1 MALPN
6 ALNIY
11 NFPDAYDS
19 LVDAF
24 TGTIKYISASSGS
37 NSNTG
42 NSATT
47 AYLTIDY
54 ALAQNTSATATMFV
68 ILAGT
73 YTVTPQ
79 AYGSSYATFALGDN
93 NYPRVF
99 VGAPGVV
106 KIQFTAGG
114 YGPYPV
120 DFKNS
125 GSACYGIIFERNN
138 GSKTSSY
145 ETALFC
151 GSATV
156 GNLKG
161 NFYNCGFTE
170 INGNNAWS
178 LQYDNGSTIAS
189 QVNNCTFK
197 FGGPGNGDYSGGSGL
212 VLNYCVFNQS
222 RSGTASSATLN
233 NTLASQTVSASYV
246 TTGVTDKGVYSGT
259 YAWNGT
265 TTYDPGFM
273 TESASVVSGSTI
285 AIYYY
290 HTSSSASV
298 AYTISGISSADINGA
313 SLTGTMTVTNSSATL
328 SIVTI
333 AKKATTNTL
342 TVTVGAYSISIT
354 ITPSFPCEVLIIAGG
369 GSGGNR
375 DTTNANGGGGAGGVR
390 QISASLSGSIA
401 VTVGAGG
408 SAIGNATTLNGVKG
422 SNSSIGSYIAEGGGG
437 GGSSGVAYSSTT
449 QNGGSGGGNAYGQSG
464 GGQGTSG
471 QGYNGGQSSITWT
484 GAGGGGAGA
493 VGENGSNG
501 ATGGNGG
508 IGITNT
514 WTGSTLYLAGG
525 GGGSGNSS
533 ERAGDGF
540 YGGGRGEGT
549 TSYYNYNVYTNEV
562 NATTKGSGIPTAIVN
577 SGGGGGGGSYW
588 AANGGWST
596 GSGAGG
602 SGRVLIRYS
611 GSPIATGG
619 TITQSG
625 GYTIHQ
631 FLTSSTFTTPTP
643 GLNSTHQTSAY
654 WGETIT
660 FTYLADVA
668 DNDTRAYTISGVTS
682 GQISGAG
689 LSGNFTFT
697 GSIAT
702 VTVALTTQSTNTTA
716 TMVFTSG
723 STTFTIQ
730 VSNIVSFVSSSSGTY
745 WGGSIT
751 YTATV
756 RGLSSGGTVPYSIS
770 GVTSAQI
777 SNASLT
783 DNATTVLA
791 GYGYSTSFNG
801 TTSKLSIPSSADFA
815 FGTGDFTI
823 EFWIKTTDTA
833 FEIVTQTTAS
843 VPSWGLI
850 IVNSTIY
857 WQNGF
862 AAANLYSIALASL
875 TANPI
880 SGSWTHVAITRNGS
894 GTGNLR
900 FWINGVGQTAYSSA
914 DTNNYTG
921 QGPIQISGPGNQY
934 GFFVGNISNF
944 RIVKGVAVYTGNF
957 TVPTNALTATQSSGT
972 NISAITGTQTS
983 LLCCQSA
990 TVIDNSAAARTITN
1004 TDVTVSSDAP
1014 VGNNTLASVGAG
1026 IAAFTVTTNPTEPIL
1041 NSATMV
1047 TTITGGSKTNTIR
1060 TGNPRLFQ
1068 NLSPSIQSLV
1078 YAYVPTTDIH
1088 KEALEATAKSVS
1100 TINSIV
1106 DPNTISTT
1114 PSTLVYVN
1122 TQTTDIHKE
1131 ALEATNKNI
1140 STINSVLDPN
1150 SLITNLN
1157 GLKPAP
1163 TYAYSSGEEIVT
1175 EEQGNVVN
1183 PQTWTIS

>member
-6 ALNIY
+6 ALSSY

-24 TGTIKYISASSGS
+24 TGTIKYISASTGS

-42 NSATT
+42 NSVGS

-68 ILAGT
+68 ILEGT
-73 YTVTPQ
+73 YTLTPTSIN
-79 AYGSSYATFALGDN
+79 GCSTGLVDGGN
-93 NYPRVF
+93 ERVF
-99 VGAPGVV
+99 VCAPGRVIIQHTASGADRDSQILHFTNANS
-106 KIQFTAGG
+106 KI
-114 YGPYPV
+114 YGAV
-120 DFKNS
+120 IK
-125 GSACYGIIFERNN
+125 RNN
-138 GSKTSSY
+138 NARTTNYTVAYFVG
-145 ETALFC
+145 
-151 GSATV
+151 GAT
-156 GNLKG
+156 GATKG
-161 NFYNCGFTE
+161 NFYNCVFSETNS
-170 INGNNAWS
+170 NGAWS
-178 LQYDNGSTIAS
+178 YQYDNSGYNNLALR
-189 QVNNCTFK
+189 NCTFYNLSAPAGNYTN
-197 FGGPGNGDYSGGSGL
+197 GGTCLTIDS
-212 VLNYCVFNQS
+212 VFNTTVTTG
-222 RSGTASSATLN
+222 GTETNVLK
-233 NTLASQTVSASYV
+233 SQTVNDTTYV
-246 TTGVTDKGVYSGT
+246 TTGVTTAGVYSGT

-265 TTYDPGFM
+265 STAPDPGF
-273 TESASVVSGSTI
+273 TTA
-285 AIYYY
+285 
-290 HTSSSASV
+290 SASV
-298 AYTISGISSADINGA
+298 ASGSTVNLTYYHTASSGSVSYTITGVTSADINGA
-313 SLTGTMTVTNSSATL
+313 SLTGTMTVTNSLATL
-328 SIVTI
+328 SITTI
-333 AKKATTNTL
+333 AKLAATNIL
-342 TVTVGAYSISIT
+342 TVTAGSYSISVT
-354 ITPSFPCEVLIIAGG
+354 ITPSFTCEVLIVAGG
-369 GSGGNR
+369 GSGGNHS
-375 DTTNANGGGGAGGVR
+375 TTNANGGGGAGGVR
-390 QISASLSGSIA
+390 QVTATVSGA
-401 VTVGAGG
+401 VSVVVGGGG
-408 SAIGNATTLNGVKG
+408 SAIANSTALNGVKG
-422 SNSSIGSYIAEGGGG
+422 SDSSIGSYTALGGGG
-437 GGSSGVAYSSTT
+437 GGSTGVAFSAAS

-464 GGQGTSG
+464 GGQGTAG
-471 QGYNGGQSSITWT
+471 QGYNGGQSSTTWT

-493 VGENGSNG
+493 VGENGSG
-501 ATGGNGG
+501 SSPGGNGG

-525 GGGSGNSS
+525 GGGGGNSS

-540 YGGGRGEGT
+540 YGGGRGAGT
-549 TSYYNYNVYTNEV
+549 TSYYSYATYTNEV
-562 NATTKGSGIPTAIVN
+562 NATTKGSGIPTAVVN
-577 SGGGGGGGSYW
+577 SGGGGGAGSYW

-602 SGRVLIRYS
+602 SGRVLVRYA
-611 GSPIATGG
+611 GAPLATGG

-625 GYTIHQ
+625 GYTVHQ
-631 FLTSSTFTTPTP
+631 FLTSGTFTTPTA
-643 GLNSTHQTSAY
+643 GLTSDHPTQAY

-660 FTYLADVA
+660 FTYLSDVA
-668 DNDTRAYTISGVTS
+668 DGDTIPYTISGVTS
-682 GQISGAG
+682 QQINGASLTG
-689 LSGNFTFT
+689 DFTFS
-697 GSIAT
+697 GSVAT
-702 VTVALTTQSTNTTA
+702 VTVVLPAQTTNTTA

-730 VSNIVSFVSSSSGTY
+730 LSNIVSFTSSALGTY
-745 WGGSIT
+745 WGGT
-751 YTATV
+751 TTFTAQT
-756 RGLSSGGTVPYSIS
+756 RGLTSGGTVPYTIS

-783 DNATTVLA
+783 GNATNVLA
-791 GYGYSTSFNG
+791 VPGYSASFNG
-801 TTSKLSIPSSADFA
+801 TTSKLSIPASADFA
-815 FGTGDFTI
+815 FGTGNFTI

-833 FEIVTQTTAS
+833 FEIVTQTTTS
-843 VPSWGLI
+843 VPNWGLI
-850 IVNSTIY
+850 VTGGILY
-857 WQNGF
+857 WQSGF
-862 AAANLYSIALASL
+862 AAASLYQLSLSSL
-875 TANPI
+875 TTNPT

-900 FWINGVGQTAYSSA
+900 FWINGIGQTAHSGD

-921 QGPIQISGPGNQY
+921 TGPIQICGPGTSY

-957 TVPTNALTATQSSGT
+957 TVPTNPLTATQSSGT

-1004 TDVTVSSDAP
+1004 TAVTVSDDAP
-1014 VGNNTLASVGAG
+1014 VGNNTLAALGGGTATLV
-1026 IAAFTVTTNPTEPIL
+1026 VVTNPTEPIL
-1041 NSATMV
+1041 NTATMV
-1047 TTITGGSKTNTIR
+1047 TTVNGIARNTAIR
-1060 TGNPRLFQ
+1060 TGNPRLSQ
-1068 NLSPSIQSLV
+1068 NLYPTVQSLV

-1088 KEALEATAKSVS
+1088 KEALEATAKSIS

-1131 ALEATNKNI
+1131 ALEATTKNI

-1150 SLITNLN
+1150 SLVTNLN